1 MTDRGMQNFQIPSE
15 MRSFA
20 EQSVAQAQKAFDGFM
35 TAAQSAVSTLEGQA
49 ASAQAGAK
57 DVQRKAVSFAERNV
71 DASFDFAR
79 QLLTAKD
86 TGEMVKLHADYV
98 KKQIEMLTQQAREL
112 GQTAAKTASR
122 PEG

>member
-1 MTDRGMQNFQIPSE
+1 MADRGMQNFQIPPE

-20 EQSVAQAQKAFDGFM
+20 EQSVVQAQKAFDGFM

-49 ASAQAGAK
+49 ATAQTGAK
-57 DVQRKAVSFAERNV
+57 GVQRKAVAFAEHNV

-86 TGEMVKLHADYV
+86 TGEMVRLHAEYV
-98 KKQIEMLTQQAREL
+98 KTQIEALTEQAREL
-112 GQTAAKTASR
+112 GQIASKSAR
-122 PEG
+122 RSQG